1 MARAIRSLQRLL
13 AQETTHQP
21 GAMAD
26 GRLRHSSHIVHLAQ
40 DVVTFRKRAIER
52 GRLEKAVACVTGVVY
67 ADPQHS
73 VSRPTRPG
81 LRFSGAGRAEPEEG
95 GLGGPRRVAQL
106 FFPAHM
112 GSVLVATAGAH
123 RAAILA
129 EEFARERFLPT
140 VAFNVGQVLSF
151 IEISHFDLVT
161 LDLGLAATD
170 RNGLVQSA
178 LERSRAAVL
187 TLDDGSEHQPER
199 YLGAY
204 AQSPASAPPSE
215 IVAAG
220 AALLAERMPCN
231 EQSVL
236 CWGPLRLD
244 VRRRLAFWGSRTL
257 ELTKLQFRLLS
268 ALVMANGGL
277 VTREQLDR
285 LVYGTAT
292 VGDGERIV
300 AHVRRVREK
309 IESDPSRPRFLLT
322 VRGEGFRLADMS
334 DVEPLRKAN

>member
-1 MARAIRSLQRLL
+1 
-13 AQETTHQP
+13 
-21 GAMAD
+21 
-26 GRLRHSSHIVHLAQ
+26 
-40 DVVTFRKRAIER
+40 
-52 GRLEKAVACVTGVVY
+52 
-67 ADPQHS
+67 
-73 VSRPTRPG
+73 
-81 LRFSGAGRAEPEEG
+81 
-95 GLGGPRRVAQL
+95 
-106 FFPAHM
+106 M
-112 GSVLVATAGAH
+112 GSVLVATAEAH

-140 VAFNVGQVLSF
+140 VAFNVGQMLSF
-151 IEISHFDLVT
+151 IEVSHFDLVA
-161 LDLGLAATD
+161 LDLGIAATD

-187 TLDDGSEHQPER
+187 TLDDESEHQPGR
-199 YLGAY
+199 YLSDTY
-204 AQSPASAPPSE
+204 AHSPASAPPSE

-268 ALVMANGGL
+268 ALIRADGGL
-277 VTREQLDR
+277 LTREQLDR
-285 LVYGTAT
+285 LVYGTAS
-292 VGDGERIV
+292 VGDNERIV

-322 VRGEGFRLADMS
+322 VRGEGFRLADIS